1 MSRPM
6 NQGPMNQGAPGSAPG
21 QAPRTLAKVFVF
33 FVALLAAG
41 GAHAASDAELEK
53 LHGLISDWQVDEARR
68 RLAPL
73 QAAQP
78 DSGEL
83 AFVEARLLFFEGRYK
98 ESLELVDQTLARAD
112 VVPPQ
117 VQEFRTLVA
126 TTHEKLKGFDD
137 HITPDGRFLIRY
149 SGRDKVMV
157 PYVLEV
163 LQAADAAYAEDFR
176 VKPEGRI
183 IVELYPNQMFL
194 ADLSPLTEQD
204 IETSGTIA
212 LCKYNRL
219 MVTSPRALVRGY
231 GWRDTVAHEFV
242 HYYLTKVSGN
252 TVPIWLHEGIAKF
265 QETRWRLPPGAPME
279 PPQEDLLARSLQAD
293 KLVTFDEMHPSMA
306 KLPSQ
311 EAAGLA
317 YAEVHTVIQYLYD
330 IKGYDGLMAFIGHL
344 RDGAEMNEALT
355 RAYGLTLDTLWTT
368 WKAAMK
374 QKGLKTWPGLVQTP
388 LKFKRPGDK
397 EGEEEADYGTIEEKK
412 VRDFAHLGELLRARD
427 RHKAAFIEYQKA
439 IALGGD
445 GNPEIQNGAAAA
457 LIDLGRFADVPALLE
472 RVALYYP
479 GFLKTHLHLGQ
490 AFMVL
495 GDKEKALKAFDE
507 AVGINP
513 FHPLP
518 HEALAKLYEEAG
530 QPDRAKRAREALQIL
545 GVAE

>member
-1 MSRPM
+1 
-6 NQGPMNQGAPGSAPG
+6 
-21 QAPRTLAKVFVF
+21 
-33 FVALLAAG
+33 
-41 GAHAASDAELEK
+41 
-53 LHGLISDWQVDEARR
+53 
-68 RLAPL
+68 
-73 QAAQP
+73 
-78 DSGEL
+78 
-83 AFVEARLLFFEGRYK
+83 
-98 ESLELVDQTLARAD
+98 
-112 VVPPQ
+112 
-117 VQEFRTLVA
+117 
-126 TTHEKLKGFDD
+126 
-137 HITPDGRFLIRY
+137 
-149 SGRDKVMV
+149 
-157 PYVLEV
+157 
-163 LQAADAAYAEDFR
+163 
-176 VKPEGRI
+176 
-183 IVELYPNQMFL
+183 MF
-194 ADLSPLTEQD
+194 
-204 IETSGTIA
+204 
-212 LCKYNRL
+212 
-219 MVTSPRALVRGY
+219 TSPRGLVRGY

-242 HYYLTKVSGN
+242 HYYVTKKSAD

-265 QETRWRLPPGAPME
+265 QETRWRFPPAVPLD
-279 PPQEDLLARSLQAD
+279 PPQEDLLARSLKAD
-293 KLVTFDEMHPSMA
+293 KLVTFQQMHPSMA

-311 EAAGLA
+311 EAAALA
-317 YAEVHTVIQYLYD
+317 FAEVHMVIDYLWKK
-330 IKGYDGLMAFIGHL
+330 KGFTSLNALLERLKSGAKMDEALKRTYGVDLDGLWTQWK
-344 RDGAEMNEALT
+344 AEMLT
-355 RAYGLTLDTLWTT
+355 RGF
-368 WKAAMK
+368 
-374 QKGLKTWPGLVQTP
+374 KTHPGLVQTS